1 MMKDRPT
8 DTTPQTQ
15 EGAAMAEVNL
25 IQARLDKLAS
35 LLATPGARGLDTI
48 EMQAGTITG
57 AIRIAIQTDP
67 RRRSIYRIAADAG
80 VSKAALGKFVKGE
93 KDLNGA
99 TLDKLATVLGL
110 ELTAK
115 GLPSK
120 KL

>member
-48 EMQAGTITG
+48 E
-57 AIRIAIQTDP
+57 DCN
-67 RRRSIYRIAADAG
+67 SD
-80 VSKAALGKFVKGE
+80 
-93 KDLNGA
+93 
-99 TLDKLATVLGL
+99 
-110 ELTAK
+110 
-115 GLPSK
+115 
-120 KL
+120 